1 MVRLTHG
8 GFYDARQGALVEE
21 LEELG
26 ETVHAKNALQV
37 LQQERFSLV
46 HPLFHTKFGWH

>member
-1 MVRLTHG
+1 V
-8 GFYDARQGALVEE
+8 RQGALVEE

-37 LQQERFSLV
+37 LQQEQPLSLV
-46 HPLFHTKFGWH
+46 HPLFRTTFGWH